1 MKPCE
6 RGAGRRAVYAQTV
19 LGGLLLSSR
28 VNLSRHSAA
37 RCVTKVVQEPAVRP
51 HDLKNRDD
59 RRARRQHAWHSFP
72 SASFALRAE
81 LFNVARI
88 FDPALGAAERTG
100 GCSFSVGP
108 QHH

>member
-6 RGAGRRAVYAQTV
+6 RGAGQRAVYAQTV

-51 HDLKNRDD
+51 QRLKE
-59 RRARRQHAWHSFP
+59 P
-72 SASFALRAE
+72 
-81 LFNVARI
+81 
-88 FDPALGAAERTG
+88 
-100 GCSFSVGP
+100 
-108 QHH
+108 